1 MKRSSRFFAI
11 TVLSAVLIALTAVAG
26 AQATNAAGKQITVGF
41 VPGIASDPFFKAM
54 QKGAEAEAKTL
65 GIKLIWQ
72 GSSKEYSPQAELPFV
87 NAVLAQSPDVL
98 VLVPTDPDALVP
110 SAKKAVDQGIPVI
123 TVDTTISDSSLVTS
137 YITGDNVDGGKKAAD
152 TLAKLIGEKGK
163 VFLMASS
170 PTATTNQLRSQ
181 GFKEELKK
189 YPNIQLVG
197 TEYAYSQPA
206 KATSAINTILLKYPD
221 LAGIFSLDGTTT
233 TGAVAALRN
242 AKKVGTVK
250 LVGYDAYP
258 NEVQDLKDGVV
269 SALIAQDPA
278 KEASLA
284 LQYAVDKVTGKTS
297 NIQAKVV
304 IPNVV
309 MTQDNLSTTEKYTYV
324 E

>member
-1 MKRSSRFFAI
+1 MKRTSRFFAV
-11 TVLSAVLIALTAVAG
+11 TALGVVLGALAAFGG
-26 AQATNAAGKQITVGF
+26 AQAVNSAGKQITVGF

-54 QKGAEAEAKTL
+54 QVGAEAEAKAL

-87 NAVLAQSPDVL
+87 NAVLAQNPDVL

-123 TVDTTISDSSLVTS
+123 TVDTTISDASLVTS

-152 TLAKLIGEKGK
+152 TLASLIGNKGK
-163 VFLMASS
+163 VLLVASS

-181 GFKEELKK
+181 GFKDELKNF
-189 YPNIQLVG
+189 PDIQLVD

-206 KATSAINTILLKYPD
+206 KATSAVNTVLLRYPD

-242 AKKVGTVK
+242 ANKVGKVK

-258 NEVQDLKDGVV
+258 NEVQDLKAGVV

-278 KEASLA
+278 QEASLA
-284 LQYAVDKVTGKTS
+284 LQFAVDKVTGDTS
-297 NIQAKVV
+297 KIQAKVV

-309 MTQDNLSTTEKYTYV
+309 MTQDNLDQTAKYTYV